1 LIPAG
6 ELNHTAASCGLTP
19 IISSDRAP
27 IVMPHP
33 EYHQAAE
40 DRAASAAIRTATE
53 VLMLVAE
60 RDGEPG
66 DRKLAKPIAETRTH
80 AGIVKVNRYGL
91 DIR

>member
-1 LIPAG
+1 
-6 ELNHTAASCGLTP
+6 
-19 IISSDRAP
+19 
-27 IVMPHP
+27 MPHP

-80 AGIVKVNRYGL
+80 AGIVKVRRYSFSL
-91 DIR
+91 A